1 MEGEKK
7 GNTAML
13 TVIAIATL
21 LVAVVGATFA
31 YFSAST
37 TNNASVTVQAE
48 TKAADTF
55 EATGGANIS
64 LDVTAASMQKAAGKN
79 DYTVIAATDSDNSMT
94 VSLKAGSG
102 QATCTY
108 DVVYTPTTA
117 YTTTANATAES
128 LREFDISGVSS
139 HNAAANNFS
148 NVDAAGSAAVTLKTG
163 ATITDSGASDT
174 TATVDTWTFTANY
187 YNLAVDQSLAAGKT
201 FGGTI
206 TVTNVSCSN
215 ANN

>member
-1 MEGEKK
+1 
-7 GNTAML
+7 
-13 TVIAIATL
+13 
-21 LVAVVGATFA
+21 
-31 YFSAST
+31 
-37 TNNASVTVQAE
+37 
-48 TKAADTF
+48 
-55 EATGGANIS
+55 
-64 LDVTAASMQKAAGKN
+64 
-79 DYTVIAATDSDNSMT
+79 MT

-117 YTTTANATAES
+117 YTTTANAAAES

-163 ATITDSGASDT
+163 ATITDAGTDT

-187 YNLAVDQSLAAGKT
+187 YNLAVDQSAAAGTT

-206 TVTNVSCSN
+206 TVDHVSCTN